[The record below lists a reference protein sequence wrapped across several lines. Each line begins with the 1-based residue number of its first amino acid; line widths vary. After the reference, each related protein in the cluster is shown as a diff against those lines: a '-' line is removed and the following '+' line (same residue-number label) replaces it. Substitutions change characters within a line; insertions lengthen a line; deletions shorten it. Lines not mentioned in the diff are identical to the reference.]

1 MKSYIHYV
9 HNIKDDETSWFLRS
23 ANRKNRLDKFRNK
36 FNTINELQQAIL
48 KESNSTV
55 FRFVSEHLDLYQYFR
70 HIIFSTNTKSYID
83 NVDFSNVRA
92 IINFKPIN
100 NIQEIN
106 EHLISVNK
114 LLPDA
119 GIYIGSIESY
129 GERKNRFCARY
140 GEKLGRIIWLA
151 DFVLNRIIP
160 KIRPL
165 QKLYYFFTS
174 GQNHVVSRAEILGR
188 LVYNGFEI
196 IEYRYIEGILYFVVI
211 KTSKPQIHL
220 NPSYNLIIRLKRIGK
235 NGNMIN
241 VFKFRTMHPYSEFL
255 HDHILKLN
263 GYNQVGK
270 PADDFRVARWGKFL
284 RKLWL
289 DELPQV
295 INVLK
300 GEMKIVGVR
309 PLSMV
314 RFNQLPVDIQNE
326 RIKQKPGCIPPYVA
340 LNMPDDINNIEAERI
355 YLDEFQKHPFRT
367 DIKYFFLAVY
377 NIITNKIR
385 SA

>member
-9 HNIKDDETSWFLRS
+9 HNIKDDETSWFLSS
-23 ANRKNRLDKFRNK
+23 ANHKNRVEKFRNK

-48 KESNSTV
+48 KESNSSV
-55 FRFVSEHLDLYQYFR
+55 FRFVSEHLDLYKYFR
-70 HIIFSTNTKSYID
+70 HIIFSTNSKSYVD

-140 GEKLGRIIWLA
+140 GEKLGRIIWLT
-151 DFVLNRIIP
+151 DFVFNRIIP

-174 GQNHVVSRAEILGR
+174 GKNHVVSRAEILGR

-196 IEYRYIEGILYFVVI
+196 IEYKYIEGILYFVVI
-211 KTSKPQIHL
+211 KTSEPQIHL
-220 NPSYNLIIRLKRIGK
+220 NPSYNLIIKLKRIGR

-241 VFKFRTMHPYSEFL
+241 VYKFRTMHPYSEFL
-255 HDHILKLN
+255 HDYILKLN

-270 PADDFRVARWGKFL
+270 PADDFRVARWGKLL

-295 INVLK
+295 INLLK

-314 RFNQLPVDIQNE
+314 RFNQLPSDLQIQ
-326 RIKQKPGCIPPYVA
+326 RIKHKPGCFPPYVA
-340 LNMPDDINNIEAERI
+340 LNMPDDRANILAERI
-355 YLDEFQKHPFRT
+355 YLDERTHHPLTT
-367 DIKYFFLAVY
+367 DIKYFFLALY